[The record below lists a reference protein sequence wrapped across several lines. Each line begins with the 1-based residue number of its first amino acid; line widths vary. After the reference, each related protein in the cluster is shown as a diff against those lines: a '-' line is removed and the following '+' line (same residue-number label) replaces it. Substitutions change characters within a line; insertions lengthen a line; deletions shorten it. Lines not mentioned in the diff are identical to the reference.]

1 LKEDIQINGVR
12 EPIWIDYKGRIL
24 DGRHRLRAAH
34 ETGKTCTTYIYD
46 DPDPL
51 GFVVSLNFHRRHLTN
66 RERAEIAAK
75 IENFGHG
82 GNRRAR
88 SRKMPSG
95 SLKRTR
101 AEAAKLMNVSARS
114 VARAKARQKTGAS
127 PGRRAPATTP
137 KPTKAVIKPSAKN
150 TIETTTQL
158 PAVEAKTASEPIPT
172 DSFCL
177 LAGEVVET
185 GLVLADGETNDAE
198 LADDDD
204 LVVDDGALKN
214 LVHALDLARAALA
227 AQPSALEIDDRLDLI
242 LEDFR
247 EFYPWRRRE
256 TFLRIVEQQLTRAK
270 TITEQNWNTPAGA

>member
-1 LKEDIQINGVR
+1 MATIKKTSKRSAPIVRLAPMPAAGAPIHPAARLFPDLSQSRYAALKEDIQINGVR

-137 KPTKAVIKPSAKN
+137 KPTKAVIKPSAK
-150 TIETTTQL
+150 
-158 PAVEAKTASEPIPT
+158 KGMSRR
-172 DSFCL
+172 L
-177 LAGEVVET
+177 L
-185 GLVLADGETNDAE
+185 N
-198 LADDDD
+198 
-204 LVVDDGALKN
+204 
-214 LVHALDLARAALA
+214 
-227 AQPSALEIDDRLDLI
+227 
-242 LEDFR
+242 
-247 EFYPWRRRE
+247 
-256 TFLRIVEQQLTRAK
+256 
-270 TITEQNWNTPAGA
+270 